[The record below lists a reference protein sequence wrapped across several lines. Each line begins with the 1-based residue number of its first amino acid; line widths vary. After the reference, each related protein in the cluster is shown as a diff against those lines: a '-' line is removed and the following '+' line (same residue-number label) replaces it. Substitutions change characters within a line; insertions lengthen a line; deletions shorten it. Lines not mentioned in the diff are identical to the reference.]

1 MGIGAFEQAEEI
13 LFIADDVAGIRIGNE
28 NSEADGLFGVLGR
41 VVHGPIGAP
50 TCEENAVLQIDD
62 TRITSSLGG
71 DGLDAGTETGEG
83 VGERHIATEIAVAG

>member
-1 MGIGAFEQAEEI
+1 MLVVDDIAGIGVGDE
-13 LFIADDVAGIRIGNE
+13 DG
-28 NSEADGLFGVLGR
+28 EADGLFGVLGR

>member
-1 MGIGAFEQAEEI
+1 MFQDTQQI
-13 LFIADDVAGIRIGNE
+13 LLVVDDVTGVRVGDE
-28 NSEADGLFGVLGR
+28 DGEADGLFGVLGR

-50 TCEENAVLQIDD
+50 RSKENSVLQIDD

-83 VGERHIATEIAVAG
+83 VGDRHIATEIAVAG

>member
-1 MGIGAFEQAEEI
+1 M
-13 LFIADDVAGIRIGNE
+13 LVVDDVAGIGVGDE
-28 NSEADGLFGVLGR
+28 DSEADGLFGVLGR

-50 TCEENAVLQIDD
+50 TCEENTIRQIDD

-83 VGERHIATEIAVAG
+83 VGDRHIATEIAVAG